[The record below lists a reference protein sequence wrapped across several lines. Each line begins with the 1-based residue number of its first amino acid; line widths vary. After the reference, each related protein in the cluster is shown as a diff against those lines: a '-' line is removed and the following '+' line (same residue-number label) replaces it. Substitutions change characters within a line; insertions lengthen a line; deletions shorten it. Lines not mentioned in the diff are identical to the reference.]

1 MNKIILLAEDS
12 EDDALAFKR
21 TLSNCGIVNRVVEVR
36 SGKET
41 IAYLRGDGVY
51 ADRQEFPYPVVL
63 CLDLLMAEGDGWDVL
78 DWLRANPEKKTMLVI
93 VLTGP
98 AQRELLHRA
107 YMSGANSF
115 LLKPF
120 TKGELGTLTEAWPKL
135 WQYASEDPRA
145 QQVAGKETQPEP
157 RL

>member
-12 EDDALAFKR
+12 EDDALAFRR
-21 TLSNCGIVNRVVEVR
+21 TLSNCRILNPVVEVR
-36 SGKET
+36 SGKEA
-41 IAYLRGDGVY
+41 IAYLRGDGAY
-51 ADRQEFPYPVVL
+51 ADREEFPYPVVL
-63 CLDLLMAEGDGWDVL
+63 CLDLLMADGDGWDVL
-78 DWLRANPEKKTMLVI
+78 DWLRANPGKKTMLVI
-93 VLTGP
+93 ILTGP

-120 TKGELGTLTEAWPKL
+120 TKGELDTLTEAWPNL
-135 WQYASEDPRA
+135 WQYGSEDPRA
-145 QQVAGKETQPEP
+145 QPVTGNEKQPEP